1 MALDLAPPPVDTG
14 LAILESGDLETPGP
28 VGHPVKQTNNKRW
41 NPSNQDVNISRP
53 EAYSLHIYL
62 YMYNKYVFLHKCHG
76 VYLYMHTHVTC
87 MIYTR
92 VDTDVYT
99 QIKCVLYTCIGV
111 CVCR

>member
-1 MALDLAPPPVDTG
+1 
-14 LAILESGDLETPGP
+14 
-28 VGHPVKQTNNKRW
+28 
-41 NPSNQDVNISRP
+41 
-53 EAYSLHIYL
+53 
-62 YMYNKYVFLHKCHG
+62 MYNKYVFLHKCHG